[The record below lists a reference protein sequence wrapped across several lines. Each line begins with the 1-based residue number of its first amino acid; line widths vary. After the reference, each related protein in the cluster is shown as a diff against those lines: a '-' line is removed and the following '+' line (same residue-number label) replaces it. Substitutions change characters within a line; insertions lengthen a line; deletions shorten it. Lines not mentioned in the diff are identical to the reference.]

1 MRLALRRQ
9 LRKIPLLMFAE
20 PFSDA
25 LGAGFVNLVLCLH
38 TLVNFVGDGGSADY
52 RPG

>member
-1 MRLALRRQ
+1 MRLAIRRQ
-9 LRKIPLLMFAE
+9 LRKIPLVVVAE

-38 TLVNFVGDGGSADY
+38 TLVDFVGDGGSANY